1 MYEAASAGKRPQNMS
16 LRQFL
21 ATGLQFC
28 RYIEM
33 HHGIEEQHV
42 FPILAKKM
50 PEFRKELNLLT
61 QHKAIHKG
69 ISQMEA
75 YLEKCNSGETDFRM
89 DELKKIMDSYGDVL
103 WTHLNEEVQ
112 TLGAEN
118 MRKYWTIEEMRSM
131 PM

>member
-1 MYEAASAGKRPQNMS
+1 MYEAASSGKRPQNMS

-21 ATGLQFC
+21 TMGLQFC
-28 RYIEM
+28 RYIET
-33 HHGIEEQHV
+33 HHGIEEQHI

-50 PEFRKELNLLT
+50 PEFRKELSLLT

-69 ISQMEA
+69 IDQMEA
-75 YLEKCNSGETDFRM
+75 YLRKCNNGETDFRM